1 VSKLGAVVEAVEKHG
16 RFVLEQVKRA
26 RSDERFARAVIER
39 WNKIKAETPIA
50 KAPTGLPLPRL
61 ALPEIDEPGEIAR
74 YLFSEGLPGEFP
86 YLNGAYREMYLEP
99 LREIETGSYGN
110 KKSSN
115 GDSNG
120 AIAAR
125 VSRAK
130 TPEPPARPPLQEEP
144 TRLFSGLMLAEDT
157 NKRFHFL
164 SAHQRS
170 KRLSTAFDG
179 PTLYGI
185 DSDADG
191 VFGKIGEGGVAV
203 DTVEDMVRLYDGFE
217 LGAPNFSASMTISG
231 PAPIIMAMYIAA
243 AKRRFGPKV
252 VPNLRGTIQADI
264 FKEVQAQNETIFPTE
279 ASLRFLC
286 DMIEWTTAN
295 MPRWYPVS
303 ISGYHIGEAG
313 STPVQQAAY
322 TLSNGFAYA
331 EMLTARGVPV
341 DQFAPRL
348 SFFLDCGL
356 DVEYIALARVSRKI
370 WAIGMRDVFG
380 ANARGQMFKLHT
392 QTSGR
397 SLIAAEFKNNLT
409 RTAAE
414 LMLAYM
420 NGTNSCHSNSA
431 DEPFTT
437 PSEEWIRLAAHG
449 QAILLEESGIFK
461 HTMNMLSGSPGMKAV
476 ERAVEKAIL
485 DEFREIESLGGVLAA
500 VENRYQRS
508 QIQNAAHRYEQQIYD
523 GTRPIVGL
531 NRYRNGADEM
541 PEIELARTPRAR
553 QKLQVERLKKFKKK
567 NAEKSKSALDKLATA
582 VERGENCFR
591 LCWKRW
597 KFVHLAKS
605 LAACKRLWGGS
616 GRWCKRSAESQC
628 FVNRFG
634 RARLYR
640 AGASPNEGSAKQV
653 VRR

>member
-1 VSKLGAVVEAVEKHG
+1 MSKLGQVVEAVEEHG
-16 RFVLEQVKRA
+16 KFVLEQVKKA
-26 RSDERFARAVIER
+26 RTDEKFGREMADR
-39 WNKIKAETPIA
+39 WTKIKADIPVS

-61 ALPEIDEPGEIAR
+61 ALPEIDEPGEITR
-74 YLFSEGLPGEFP
+74 YLLGDGLPGEFP
-86 YLNGAYREMYLEP
+86 FLNGAYREMYLEP
-99 LREIETGSYGN
+99 LRESTANEGRDGH
-110 KKSSN
+110 KKSAKSGSGSN
-115 GDSNG
+115 GLQNG
-120 AIAAR
+120 
-125 VSRAK
+125 SRA
-130 TPEPPARPPLQEEP
+130 QEEP

-191 VFGKIGEGGVAV
+191 VFGKVGEGGVAV
-203 DTVEDMVRLYDGFE
+203 DTVEDMVRLYDGFDV
-217 LGAPNFSASMTISG
+217 GSPDFSASMTISG

-243 AKRRFGPKV
+243 AKRRFGPGV
-252 VPNLRGTIQADI
+252 VAKLRGTIQADI

-286 DMIEWTTAN
+286 DMIEWTTAE

-331 EMLTARGVPV
+331 ELLAARGLAV
-341 DQFAPRL
+341 DHFAPRL

-380 ANARGQMFKLHT
+380 AGPRGQMFKLHT

-397 SLIAAEFKNNLT
+397 TLVAAEFKNNLT

-485 DEFREIESLGGVLAA
+485 DEFRQIEQLGGVLAA

-508 QIQNAAHRYEQQIYD
+508 QIQAAAHRYEQQIYD

-531 NRYRNGADEM
+531 NRYRGEEDLPEM
-541 PEIELARTPRAR
+541 ELARTPKSR
-553 QKLQVERLKKFKKK
+553 QHLQIDRLTKFKKK
-567 NAEKSKSALDKLATA
+567 HAHQAEGALDKLAEV
-582 VERGENCFR
+582 VERGGNCFPMLLEAVEVCSLGQITDR
-591 LCWKRW
+591 LQEI
-597 KFVHLAKS
+597 V
-605 LAACKRLWGGS
+605 
-616 GRWCKRSAESQC
+616 GRFRPM
-628 FVNRFG
+628 V
-634 RARLYR
+634 
-640 AGASPNEGSAKQV
+640 
-653 VRR
+653 

>member
-1 VSKLGAVVEAVEKHG
+1 MSKLGQVVESVEKYNK
-16 RFVLEQVKRA
+16 FVLDQVKRA
-26 RSDERFARAVIER
+26 RSDEKFGSELADR
-39 WNKIKAETPIA
+39 WNETKAKTPVTHT
-50 KAPTGLPLPRL
+50 PTGLPLPRL

-74 YLFSEGLPGEFP
+74 YLFGEGLPGEFP
-86 YLNGAYREMYLEP
+86 FLNGAYREMYLAESGNGTA
-99 LREIETGSYGN
+99 ETGKQN
-110 KKSSN
+110 PKSEKSP
-115 GDSNG
+115 S
-120 AIAAR
+120 AA
-125 VSRAK
+125 AENPK
-130 TPEPPARPPLQEEP
+130 AEEP

-157 NKRFHFL
+157 NERFHFL

-191 VFGKIGEGGVAV
+191 VFGKIGEGGVAI
-203 DTVEDMVRLYDGFE
+203 DTVEDMVRLYDGFD
-217 LGAPNFSASMTISG
+217 LGSPIFSASMTISG

-252 VPNLRGTIQADI
+252 VPKLRGTIQADI
-264 FKEVQAQNETIFPTE
+264 FKEVQAQNETIFPIE
-279 ASLRFLC
+279 ASLRFLT
-286 DMIEWTTAN
+286 DMVEFTTRE
-295 MPRWYPVS
+295 MPRWYPIS

-331 EMLTARGVPV
+331 EMFAARGIPV
-341 DQFAPRL
+341 DQFGPRL

-356 DVEYIALARVSRKI
+356 DAEYIALSRVSRRI
-370 WAIGMRDVFG
+370 WAIGMRDAFG
-380 ANARGQMFKLHT
+380 AGPRGQLFKLHT

-414 LMLAYM
+414 LILAYM
-420 NGTNSCHSNSA
+420 NATNSCHSNSA

-485 DEFREIESLGGVLAA
+485 DEFREIERLGGVLAA
-500 VENRYQRS
+500 VEDRFQRS

-523 GTRPIVGL
+523 GTRPIIGL
-531 NRYRNGADEM
+531 NRYRNGSDDI
-541 PEIELARTPRAR
+541 PEVKLSRTPRKK
-553 QKLQVERLKKFKKK
+553 QQLQVDRLAKFKKK
-567 NAEKSKSALDKLATA
+567 NAEKAKRALDKVVAV
-582 VERGENCFR
+582 VERGENCFPALLEAVEVCSLGQITGR
-591 LCWKRW
+591 LQE
-597 KFVHLAKS
+597 VV
-605 LAACKRLWGGS
+605 
-616 GRWCKRSAESQC
+616 GRFRPM
-628 FVNRFG
+628 V
-634 RARLYR
+634 
-640 AGASPNEGSAKQV
+640 
-653 VRR
+653 

>member
-1 VSKLGAVVEAVEKHG
+1 MSKLGQVVESVEKYNK
-16 RFVLEQVKRA
+16 FVLDQVKRA
-26 RSDERFARAVIER
+26 RTDEKFGRELVNR
-39 WNKIKAETPIA
+39 WNEIKAKTPLTHT
-50 KAPTGLPLPRL
+50 PTGLPLPRL

-74 YLFSEGLPGEFP
+74 YLFGEGIPGEFP
-86 YLNGAYREMYLEP
+86 FLNGAYREMYLEP
-99 LREIETGSYGN
+99 VREIETGSYG
-110 KKSSN
+110 KKTST
-115 GDSNG
+115 NG
-120 AIAAR
+120 ATKKATGNG
-125 VSRAK
+125 AK
-130 TPEPPARPPLQEEP
+130 PPEEP

-157 NKRFHFL
+157 NERFHYL
-164 SAHQRS
+164 TQHQRTH
-170 KRLSTAFDG
+170 RLSTAFDG

-191 VFGKIGEGGVAV
+191 VFGKIGEGGVAI
-203 DTVEDMVRLYDGFE
+203 DTIEDMVRLYDGFD
-217 LGAPNFSASMTISG
+217 LGSPNFSASMTISG

-252 VPNLRGTIQADI
+252 VPKLRGTIQADI
-264 FKEVQAQNETIFPTE
+264 FKEVQAQNETIFPIE
-279 ASLRFLC
+279 ASLRFLT
-286 DMIEWTTAN
+286 DMVEFTTRE
-295 MPRWYPVS
+295 MPRWYPIS

-331 EMLTARGVPV
+331 EMFAARGIPV
-341 DQFAPRL
+341 DQFGPRL

-356 DVEYIALARVSRKI
+356 DAEYIALARVSRRI

-380 ANARGQMFKLHT
+380 AGPRGQLYKLHT

-420 NGTNSCHSNSA
+420 NATNSCHSNSA

-476 ERAVEKAIL
+476 ERAVEAAIL
-485 DEFREIESLGGVLAA
+485 DEFREIERLGGVLAA
-500 VENRYQRS
+500 VEDRFQRS

-523 GTRPIVGL
+523 GTRPIIGL
-531 NRYRNGADEM
+531 NKYRNGEDDA
-541 PEIELARTPRAR
+541 PKIKLARTPRVK
-553 QKLQVERLKKFKKK
+553 QQLQVDRLAKFKKK
-567 NAEKSKSALDKLATA
+567 NAEKAKRALDKLVDV
-582 VERGENCFR
+582 VERGENCFPTLLDAVEVSSLGQITGR
-591 LCWKRW
+591 LQE
-597 KFVHLAKS
+597 VV
-605 LAACKRLWGGS
+605 
-616 GRWCKRSAESQC
+616 GRFRPM
-628 FVNRFG
+628 V
-634 RARLYR
+634 
-640 AGASPNEGSAKQV
+640 
-653 VRR
+653 

>member
-1 VSKLGAVVEAVEKHG
+1 MSKLGAVVEAVEKHG
-16 RFVLEQVKRA
+16 RFVLEQVRRA
-26 RSDERFARAVIER
+26 RSDQKFAQAVVER
-39 WNKIKAETPIA
+39 WNKIKTETPIA

-74 YLFSEGLPGEFP
+74 YLFGEGLPGEFP

-110 KKSSN
+110 KKSPN
-115 GDSNG
+115 GSSAKKNG
-120 AIAAR
+120 AQ
-125 VSRAK
+125 
-130 TPEPPARPPLQEEP
+130 PPEEP

-243 AKRRFGPKV
+243 AKHRFGPKV

-331 EMLTARGVPV
+331 EMLTARGVAV

-541 PEIELARTPRAR
+541 PEIELARTPRAK

-567 NAEKSKSALDKLATA
+567 NEEKSKHALDKLAA
-582 VERGENCFR
+582 VVERGENCFPALLEAVEVCSLGQITGR
-591 LCWKRW
+591 LQEI
-597 KFVHLAKS
+597 V
-605 LAACKRLWGGS
+605 
-616 GRWCKRSAESQC
+616 GRFRPM
-628 FVNRFG
+628 V
-634 RARLYR
+634 
-640 AGASPNEGSAKQV
+640 
-653 VRR
+653 

>member
-1 VSKLGAVVEAVEKHG
+1 MSKLGGVVEAVEKYNRH
-16 RFVLEQVKRA
+16 VLDEVKRA
-26 RSDERFARAVIER
+26 RTDEKFGREMLDR
-39 WNKIKAETPIA
+39 WNDIKRNIKTGT
-50 KAPTGLPLPRL
+50 APTGLKLPRL

-74 YLFSEGLPGEFP
+74 FLLGDGLPGEFP

-99 LREIETGSYGN
+99 SQEPPIETGSYG
-110 KKSSN
+110 KN
-115 GDSNG
+115 GHGAGAKPNG
-120 AIAAR
+120 
-125 VSRAK
+125 SRNGQKTVAK
-130 TPEPPARPPLQEEP
+130 PQQAEEP

-203 DTVEDMVRLYDGFE
+203 DTVEDMVRLYDGFD
-217 LGAPNFSASMTISG
+217 LGSPDFSASMTISG

-243 AKRRFGPKV
+243 AKRRFGGDV
-252 VPNLRGTIQADI
+252 VPKLRGTIQADI
-264 FKEVQAQNETIFPTE
+264 FKEVQAQNETIFPVE
-279 ASLRFLC
+279 ASLRFLG
-286 DMIEWTTAN
+286 DMMEWTMPH

-331 EMLTARGVPV
+331 EMMADRGMSA
-341 DQFAPRL
+341 DEFGPRL

-356 DVEYIALARVSRKI
+356 DVEYIALTRVSRRI

-380 ANARGQMFKLHT
+380 AGAKAQLFKVHT

-397 SLIAAEFKNNLT
+397 SLIAAEFPTNLT

-437 PSEEWIRLAAHG
+437 PSEEWIRLAAHSQG
-449 QAILLEESGIFK
+449 ILLEESGIFK

-476 ERAVEKAIL
+476 ERAVEAAIL
-485 DEFREIESLGGVLAA
+485 EEFREIERLGGLLAA
-500 VENRYQRS
+500 VEDRYQRS
-508 QIQNAAHRYEQQIYD
+508 QIQNAAHKYEQQIYD
-523 GTRPIVGL
+523 GTRPIIAL
-531 NRYRNGADEM
+531 NKYRNGSDDDI
-541 PEIELARTPRAR
+541 PEVKLARTPRKK
-553 QKLQVERLKKFKKK
+553 QQLQVDRLTKFKKK
-567 NAEKSKSALDKLATA
+567 NAAKSKSALDKLAA
-582 VERGENCFR
+582 VVDNGQNCI
-591 LCWKRW
+591 
-597 KFVHLAKS
+597 
-605 LAACKRLWGGS
+605 
-616 GRWCKRSAESQC
+616 
-628 FVNRFG
+628 
-634 RARLYR
+634 
-640 AGASPNEGSAKQV
+640 P
-653 VRR
+653 